1 MDKLYIVQAHQHNR
15 NYYIDYIQE
24 WLDLDWNN
32 LLVHIDFQRLTD
44 NIVDISN
51 NFLCYHGLDNFLL
64 ILPLYNFQCL
74 SRDNNHFDIK
84 HIYFQNSLYRK
95 QYQVIYKYL
104 NLDNIDFGSLYIS
117 LFRLKQYMNLFF
129 DRFLNYQA

>member
-1 MDKLYIVQAHQHNR
+1 VDKLYIFQAHQHNR

-32 LLVHIDFQRLTD
+32 LLGHIDFQRLID

-51 NFLCYHGLDNFLL
+51 NFLCYHDLGNSLL
-64 ILPLYNFQCL
+64 LLPLYSFLFL

-95 QYQVIYKYL
+95 EYQVIYKYL
-104 NLDNIDFGSLYIS
+104 NLDNIDFDSLYIS
-117 LFRLKQYMNLFF
+117 LFHLKQYMNLFF
-129 DRFLNYQA
+129 DKF